1 MGDKDKDAAAKAASE
16 QAAKD
21 AAAAQALKDAEAK
34 ALNEQAAK
42 DEAAAKLLKDAED
55 AANAAEAK
63 AAAEKAAKDTEAVK
77 EPEHKVITVVTLVG
91 QMVNPL
97 TGQVI
102 DTGDQVKIVDPDGW
116 IVAQIEAKK
125 LMEI

>member
-1 MGDKDKDAAAKAASE
+1 MGDKEKDAAAKAASE

-21 AAAAQALKDAEAK
+21 AAAAQALKDAEA
-34 ALNEQAAK
+34 
-42 DEAAAKLLKDAED
+42 AKLLKDAED
-55 AANAAEAK
+55 AANATEAKAK
-63 AAAEKAAKDTEAVK
+63 AAAEQAAKDAEASK

-91 QMVNPL
+91 RMVNPL
-97 TGQVI
+97 TGDEI

-116 IVAQIEAKK
+116 IMAQLDAKK

>member
-1 MGDKDKDAAAKAASE
+1 MGDKDKAASE

-63 AAAEKAAKDTEAVK
+63 AAAEKAANDTEAVK

>member
-1 MGDKDKDAAAKAASE
+1 MGDKDKEAAAKAASE

-42 DEAAAKLLKDAED
+42 D
-55 AANAAEAK
+55 
-63 AAAEKAAKDTEAVK
+63 AAAEKAAKDAEAAK

-97 TGQVI
+97 TGMVI
-102 DTGDQVKIVDPDGW
+102 DTGDQAQVVDPDGW
-116 IVAQIEAKK
+116 IMAQIEAKK